1 VSGGPA
7 MPAAGHGP
15 VRTGVIGTG
24 RIGRMHAE
32 LLATSV
38 PGASLAAVSDAVMP
52 LAEEVGQ
59 ALGVPALE
67 TPSLIGHPEIDAVA
81 ICAPT
86 DTHVPLLMAAA
97 EAGQAVFCEKPISLD
112 LAEVDRA
119 LAVVARVGTPLM
131 VGFNRRFDASHA
143 AVRDAVVGGSL
154 GPPHVVRITS
164 RDPGPPPMAYARA
177 SGGIFLDMT
186 IHDFDMARFVVGSE
200 VVEVFATGAVRIVP
214 ELAEIGDVDT
224 AVVTLWHENECIT
237 VIDNS
242 RRATYGYDQ
251 RIEVLGADAMA
262 ASENPLV
269 NTALTR
275 DADGTRLAT
284 LPYFFIER
292 YTASY
297 VRQWQA
303 FVAAYK
309 ARESPPTSGHDG
321 RAALVLGLAAKRSL
335 IERRPVR
342 LTEVDGLPK
351 VSA

>member
-1 VSGGPA
+1 
-7 MPAAGHGP
+7 
-15 VRTGVIGTG
+15 
-24 RIGRMHAE
+24 
-32 LLATSV
+32 
-38 PGASLAAVSDAVMP
+38 
-52 LAEEVGQ
+52 
-59 ALGVPALE
+59 
-67 TPSLIGHPEIDAVA
+67 
-81 ICAPT
+81 
-86 DTHVPLLMAAA
+86 
-97 EAGQAVFCEKPISLD
+97 
-112 LAEVDRA
+112 
-119 LAVVARVGTPLM
+119 
-131 VGFNRRFDASHA
+131 
-143 AVRDAVVGGSL
+143 
-154 GPPHVVRITS
+154 
-164 RDPGPPPMAYARA
+164 MAYART

-309 ARESPPTSGHDG
+309 AGESPPTSGHDG

-335 IERRPVR
+335 LERRPVR